1 LKKIVSFEK
10 GNSRWDL
17 EKFYTQQQRVQ
28 HTLEEKLGAIGC
40 DSGNVDVQWNNINEC
55 VLDNLSDLVGK
66 FEKCARKPWVTQDMI
81 SKMDESRK
89 WKNVNTEESRKNYR
103 RLRNELKGDTDN
115 SKKEYLQNI
124 PNKSMEFQR
133 TGRYELMYMKTK
145 DLGWKETQRVPTY
158 WHRRPPWE

>member
-1 LKKIVSFEK
+1 MCRHCLGQILGSDHNLLVAEICTRLKKIVSFEK

-89 WKNVNTEESRKNYR
+89 WKNVNTEEGRKNYR
-103 RLRNELKGDTDN
+103 RLRKELKRATDN
-115 SKKEYLQNI
+115 AKKITL
-124 PNKSMEFQR
+124 R
-133 TGRYELMYMKTK
+133 TYVTK
-145 DLGWKETQRVPTY
+145 LWNFKEQGVMI
-158 WHRRPPWE
+158 